1 MRFSRQEYWSG
12 WPFPSLGDLPN
23 PGIEPRSPALYAGLY
38 HLSHHGSP
46 TNLKPD
52 INNIKIVRDFN
63 SPLSAIDN
71 LDKISKVTMDLIGE

>member
-1 MRFSRQEYWSG
+1 MRFSRQEYWSR

-23 PGIEPRSPALYAGLY
+23 PGIEPSSPALQAGLY
-38 HLSHHGSP
+38 HLSHQGSP

-63 SPLSAIDN
+63 SLLTAIDN